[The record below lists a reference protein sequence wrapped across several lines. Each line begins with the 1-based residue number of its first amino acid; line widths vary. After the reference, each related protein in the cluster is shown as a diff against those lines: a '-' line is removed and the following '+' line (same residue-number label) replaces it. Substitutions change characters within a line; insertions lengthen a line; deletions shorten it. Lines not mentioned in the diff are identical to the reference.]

1 MMALPDVEL
10 HDLEQAIQ
18 ESDALLVDFWGPMC
32 APCRVLKPHLARLA
46 EEHGDRVRF
55 VAVNAEKETTAAERF
70 EVKGVP
76 TLIFFRDGIEVLRLT
91 GGILPS
97 RVAEAL
103 QATFA

>member
-1 MMALPDVEL
+1 MTALPDL
-10 HDLEQAIQ
+10 DLQDLEEAIR
-18 ESDALLVDFWGPMC
+18 ESDALLVDFWGPLC

-46 EEHGDRVRF
+46 EEHGERVRF

-70 EVKGVP
+70 EVRGVP
-76 TLIFFRDGIEVLRLT
+76 TLIFFRDGAEVLRLT

-103 QATFA
+103 EATFA